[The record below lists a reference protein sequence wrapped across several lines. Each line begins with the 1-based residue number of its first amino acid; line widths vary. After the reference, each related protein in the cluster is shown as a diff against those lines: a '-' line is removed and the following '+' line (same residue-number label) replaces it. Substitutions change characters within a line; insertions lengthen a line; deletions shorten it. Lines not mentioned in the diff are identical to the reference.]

1 MVVIASAIGRI
12 GYPQALISESRF
24 PRWLAGFFVGG
35 NMKPKLLTVRQVLE
49 LLNISR
55 SKLYKLL
62 HSEPLFPRPIKIGG
76 QLYFLPEE
84 IDGFISL
91 RRRVKYE

>member
-1 MVVIASAIGRI
+1 MVEDASIIRRI
-12 GYPQALISESRF
+12 DYPQMALIPLSALVS
-24 PRWLAGFFVGG
+24 GFFVGG
-35 NMKPKLLTVRQVLE
+35 DMKPKLLKVDQVLE

-62 HSEPLFPRPIKIGG
+62 HSEPSFPSPIKIGG

>member
-1 MVVIASAIGRI
+1 
-12 GYPQALISESRF
+12 
-24 PRWLAGFFVGG
+24 
-35 NMKPKLLTVRQVLE
+35 MKPKLLRVDQVLE

-55 SKLYKLL
+55 GKMYKLL

-84 IDGFISL
+84 IDKFISL
-91 RRRVKYE
+91 RERVKYEQRKI